1 MPKIQLLINGLT
13 HYGVAD
19 HREEFLQTA
28 VGLKVVLVA
37 QPCVQ
42 DVRCV
47 AAYVGPMRI
56 GNVMGDHALLAQ
68 QVLLAAADEMVI
80 GEVTEVLPRGY
91 NLRVDLG
98 ERSIVSEE
106 EVMAKLPLGLGEWT
120 TSVATM
126 APTNEQMGRGQM
138 LKKLMWA
145 YLKIGDIA
153 QVEEVTE
160 ALYREMRYDLSGD
173 MQSERKLLCQ
183 SLMKSGDERL
193 QQAASRLLEA
203 SQRMGGEHQMQEVGT
218 WLQEDLA
225 KSMEADLLV
234 AQTRKVSRQQVV
246 EEAKALP
253 SDLYHHWL
261 TDARTFARVLYGMRL
276 AREDVLRVLSCL
288 IWLQRTEGQEAP
300 AQECS
305 NEADYLVGLS
315 LEMDDKEVQKSL
327 EMLLARADDMTQG
340 AFLQPLMR
348 LRRWN
353 EPEQPEAKE
362 LPEAL
367 ATEEARVLLEKAQ
380 KAGFLDEQWQ
390 PTQQLWRNGK
400 VSMAKA
406 SVLAFIIGGK
416 LNLTPLWDP
425 FEALWNAKD
434 LRVAYSQAMNAQYY
448 SSLYD
453 EIKRK
458 MR

>member
-98 ERSIVSEE
+98 ERPIVSEE

-126 APTNEQMGRGQM
+126 APTNELMGRGQM

-218 WLQEDLA
+218 WLQQDLA

-288 IWLQRTEGQEAP
+288 IWLDRAAEEEVCTLTEEDVFVRRVVDETKLLFKHERNKADGIRQVMNKLGRSDAETELDAWIEGRETPAARAIEEQTGAIERVLRQQAEALRQMARQPRTETING
-300 AQECS
+300 
-305 NEADYLVGLS
+305 
-315 LEMDDKEVQKSL
+315 DKYVMESGSQQVQMALPLGTDAAEV
-327 EMLLARADDMTQG
+327 AG
-340 AFLQPLMR
+340 R
-348 LRRWN
+348 L
-353 EPEQPEAKE
+353 
-362 LPEAL
+362 
-367 ATEEARVLLEKAQ
+367 T
-380 KAGFLDEQWQ
+380 
-390 PTQQLWRNGK
+390 
-400 VSMAKA
+400 
-406 SVLAFIIGGK
+406 GG
-416 LNLTPLWDP
+416 
-425 FEALWNAKD
+425 
-434 LRVAYSQAMNAQYY
+434 VHQ
-448 SSLYD
+448 
-453 EIKRK
+453 
-458 MR
+458 

>member
-1 MPKIQLLINGLT
+1 MTKIQLLINGLT
-13 HYGVAD
+13 HYGIAD
-19 HREEFLQTA
+19 RREEFLQTA

-47 AAYVGPMRI
+47 AAYVGSMRI
-56 GNVMGDHALLAQ
+56 GNVMGDHAMLAQ
-68 QVLLAAADEMVI
+68 QVLLAAADELVI

-98 ERSIVSEE
+98 ERPVVSEK
-106 EVMAKLPLGLGEWT
+106 EVVAKLPLGLGEWT

-126 APTNEQMGRGQM
+126 AATNERMRRGQM
-138 LKKLMWA
+138 LCKLMWA

-153 QVEEVTE
+153 HVEEVTE
-160 ALYREMRYDLSGD
+160 SLYNEMRYDLSGD

-183 SLMKSGDERL
+183 RLQESGDERL
-193 QQAASRLLEA
+193 QRAASRLLEA

-218 WLQEDLA
+218 WLRQELTQ
-225 KSMEADLLV
+225 SMEADLLV
-234 AQTRKVSRQQVV
+234 SQTRKVSRQQVE
-246 EEAKALP
+246 EEARALP
-253 SDLYHHWL
+253 SDLYHHWQ
-261 TDARTFARVLYGMRL
+261 TDVRTFARVLYGMRL
-276 AREDVLRVLSCL
+276 ARVDVLRVLSCL
-288 IWLQRTEGQEAP
+288 IWLVRTEGQEVA
-300 AQECS
+300 AQECR
-305 NEADYLVGLS
+305 NEADYLVEMS
-315 LEMDDKEVQKSL
+315 LELDDREIQKSL
-327 EMLLARADDMTQG
+327 EMLLARADDMTKG

-353 EPEQPEAKE
+353 EPEKPEAKE

-367 ATEEARVLLEKAQ
+367 ATEEGGALMEKAQ
-380 KAGFLDEQWQ
+380 KAGFLDERWQ
-390 PTQQLWRNGK
+390 PTQRLWRNGK

-406 SVLAFIIGGK
+406 SVLAVIIGEK

-425 FEALWNAKD
+425 FEELWNAKD

-448 SSLYD
+448 SKLYD

-458 MR
+458 MK

>member
-98 ERSIVSEE
+98 ERPIVSEE

-126 APTNEQMGRGQM
+126 APTNELMGRGQM

-183 SLMKSGDERL
+183 SLMESGDERL

-218 WLQEDLA
+218 WLQQDLA

-288 IWLQRTEGQEAP
+288 IWLDRTAEEEVCTLTEEDVFVRRVVDETKLLFKHERNKADGIRQVMNKLGRSDAETELDAWIEGRETPAARAIEEQTGAIERVLRQQAEALRQMARQPRTETING
-300 AQECS
+300 
-305 NEADYLVGLS
+305 
-315 LEMDDKEVQKSL
+315 DKYVMESGSQQVQMALPLGTDAAEV
-327 EMLLARADDMTQG
+327 AG
-340 AFLQPLMR
+340 R
-348 LRRWN
+348 L
-353 EPEQPEAKE
+353 
-362 LPEAL
+362 
-367 ATEEARVLLEKAQ
+367 T
-380 KAGFLDEQWQ
+380 
-390 PTQQLWRNGK
+390 
-400 VSMAKA
+400 
-406 SVLAFIIGGK
+406 GG
-416 LNLTPLWDP
+416 
-425 FEALWNAKD
+425 
-434 LRVAYSQAMNAQYY
+434 VHQ
-448 SSLYD
+448 
-453 EIKRK
+453 
-458 MR
+458 

>member
-98 ERSIVSEE
+98 ERPIVSEE

-145 YLKIGDIA
+145 YLKMGDIA

-218 WLQEDLA
+218 WLQQDLA

-276 AREDVLRVLSCL
+276 SREDVLRVLSCL
-288 IWLQRTEGQEAP
+288 IWLDRTAEEEVCTLTEEDVFVRRVVDETKLLFKHERNKADGIRQVMNKLGRSDAETELDAWIEGRETPAARAIEEQTGAIERVLRQQAEALRQMARQPRTETING
-300 AQECS
+300 
-305 NEADYLVGLS
+305 
-315 LEMDDKEVQKSL
+315 DKYVMESGSQQVQMALPLGTDAAEV
-327 EMLLARADDMTQG
+327 AG
-340 AFLQPLMR
+340 R
-348 LRRWN
+348 L
-353 EPEQPEAKE
+353 
-362 LPEAL
+362 
-367 ATEEARVLLEKAQ
+367 T
-380 KAGFLDEQWQ
+380 
-390 PTQQLWRNGK
+390 
-400 VSMAKA
+400 
-406 SVLAFIIGGK
+406 GG
-416 LNLTPLWDP
+416 
-425 FEALWNAKD
+425 
-434 LRVAYSQAMNAQYY
+434 VHQ
-448 SSLYD
+448 
-453 EIKRK
+453 
-458 MR
+458 

>member
-126 APTNEQMGRGQM
+126 APTNELMGRGQM

-183 SLMKSGDERL
+183 SLMKSDDERL

-218 WLQEDLA
+218 WLQEELA

-288 IWLQRTEGQEAP
+288 IWLDRTAEEEVCTLTEEDVFVRRVVDETKLLFKHERNKADGIRQVMNKLGRSDAETELDAWIEGRETPAARAIEEQTGAIERVLRQQAEALRQMARQPRTETING
-300 AQECS
+300 
-305 NEADYLVGLS
+305 
-315 LEMDDKEVQKSL
+315 DKYVMESGSQQVQMALPLGTDAAEV
-327 EMLLARADDMTQG
+327 AG
-340 AFLQPLMR
+340 R
-348 LRRWN
+348 L
-353 EPEQPEAKE
+353 
-362 LPEAL
+362 
-367 ATEEARVLLEKAQ
+367 T
-380 KAGFLDEQWQ
+380 
-390 PTQQLWRNGK
+390 
-400 VSMAKA
+400 
-406 SVLAFIIGGK
+406 GG
-416 LNLTPLWDP
+416 
-425 FEALWNAKD
+425 
-434 LRVAYSQAMNAQYY
+434 VHQ
-448 SSLYD
+448 
-453 EIKRK
+453 
-458 MR
+458 